1 MREQGRGFSGAP
13 GGFLALASKTCRILS
28 WGAGLRYAVR
38 MFSLPRCWLST
49 AVSASLLGSLACATE
64 PAGPVGPAATRPE
77 PPAAGLTGRLPEAT
91 PSPGGEAGDAGG
103 EVGVEGGE
111 LPTPP
116 DLPPAV
122 EEEPGPPEDYGQIKP
137 PVPPP
142 AADALTV
149 HAMAGYEVVAVY
161 SQANLESP
169 RLGYMRIGTRMMVSD
184 KVEGEGCKNGFYALP
199 AGGFAC
205 ASKGLVVDRDKE
217 VPSKYPPPAPRLDHP
232 LPYDYGF
239 VRRWNSPMWW
249 RLPSDQELVA
259 MGAQRAEI
267 ERKRLAEAA
276 AKAGAG
282 AKAELPSEPSE
293 PLPEA
298 PVEVSQDEL
307 MAMKLPLSP
316 DTPWLERGFFLSLGD
331 KVTDAQRTYYR
342 TARGAYVAAG
352 DVSRY
357 EAKDFQGVAL
367 GEMSYPFGYT
377 KKETKLI
384 ELTADNKLRAVKD
397 LERRVFVDL
406 DEETEIG
413 GKAYM
418 ITAERLLIRKDHL
431 LIPEPQALPKGLEPW
446 ERWID
451 VSLSKQLLVAYEGTQ
466 PVYTTLVS
474 TGRKGSKEEPYDTPT
489 GRWRINSKHISTTMD
504 GNSASDGNYS
514 IQDVPW
520 TMFFFGSYALHGAF
534 WHKGFG
540 AVRSHGCVNLGPSDA
555 RWLFLWTTP
564 FLPEGWHGVNATDES
579 PGSTV
584 IVHE

>member
-1 MREQGRGFSGAP
+1 M
-13 GGFLALASKTCRILS
+13 
-28 WGAGLRYAVR
+28 R
-38 MFSLPRCWLST
+38 MFSLPRRWLLT
-49 AVSASLLGSLACATE
+49 AVSASLLGCEAE
-64 PAGPVGPAATRPE
+64 PVAPVAARPE
-77 PPAAGLTGRLPEAT
+77 PLPQAGRLPEPT
-91 PSPGGEAGDAGG
+91 PSAGGEAGD
-103 EVGVEGGE
+103 EGGE
-111 LPTPP
+111 PGVDDGEPAPP
-116 DLPPAV
+116 DLPAEVP
-122 EEEPGPPEDYGQIKP
+122 EEVGPPEDYGQIKP
-137 PVPPP
+137 PVPAP
-142 AADALTV
+142 ANEALTV
-149 HAMAGYEVVAVY
+149 HAMAGYEVVTVY
-161 SQANLESP
+161 SQPDIESP
-169 RLGYMRIGTRMMVSD
+169 KLGYMRIGTRMMVAERID
-184 KVEGEGCKNGFYALP
+184 GEGCKSGFYALP

-205 ASKGLVVDRDKE
+205 ASKGLVVDREKE
-217 VPSKYPPPAPRLDHP
+217 VPSKYPPPAPRLDHA

-239 VRRWNSPMWW
+239 VRRWSSPMWW

-259 MGAQRAEI
+259 MEVKRAEI
-267 ERKRLAEAA
+267 EKQRLAAA
-276 AKAGAG
+276 AEKGG

-293 PLPEA
+293 PLPEV
-298 PVEVSQDEL
+298 PPEVSQAEL
-307 MAMKLPLSP
+307 LAMKLPLSP

-357 EAKDFQGVAL
+357 EAKDFQGVPL

-384 ELTADNKLRAVKD
+384 ELTADNKLKAVKN

-418 ITAERLLIRKDHL
+418 ITADRMLIRKDHL

-451 VSLSKQLLVAYEGTQ
+451 VSLSKQLLVAYEGTR

>member
-1 MREQGRGFSGAP
+1 
-13 GGFLALASKTCRILS
+13 
-28 WGAGLRYAVR
+28 
-38 MFSLPRCWLST
+38 MFSLPRRWLLT
-49 AVSASLLGSLACATE
+49 AVSASLLGCEAESVA
-64 PAGPVGPAATRPE
+64 PVAARPE
-77 PPAAGLTGRLPEAT
+77 PLPQAGRLPEPT
-91 PSPGGEAGDAGG
+91 PSAGGEAGD
-103 EVGVEGGE
+103 EGGE
-111 LPTPP
+111 PGVDDGEPTTPP
-116 DLPPAV
+116 DLPAEVP
-122 EEEPGPPEDYGQIKP
+122 EEVGPPEDYGQIKP
-137 PVPPP
+137 PVPVP
-142 AADALTV
+142 AGEALTV
-149 HAMAGYEVVAVY
+149 HAMAGYEVVTVY
-161 SQANLESP
+161 SQPDIESP
-169 RLGYMRIGTRMMVSD
+169 KLGYMRIGTRMMVAERID
-184 KVEGEGCKNGFYALP
+184 GEGCKSGFYALP

-205 ASKGLVVDRDKE
+205 ASKGLVVDREKE

-239 VRRWNSPMWW
+239 VRRWSSPMWW
-249 RLPSDQELVA
+249 RIPSDQELVA
-259 MGAQRAEI
+259 MEVKRAEI
-267 ERKRLAEAA
+267 EKQRLAAA
-276 AKAGAG
+276 AEKGA

-293 PLPEA
+293 PLPEV
-298 PVEVSQDEL
+298 PPEVSQAEL
-307 MAMKLPLSP
+307 LAMKLPLSP

-357 EAKDFQGVAL
+357 EAKDFQGVPL

-384 ELTADNKLRAVKD
+384 ELTADNKLKAVKN

-418 ITAERLLIRKDHL
+418 ITADRMLIRKDHL

-451 VSLSKQLLVAYEGTQ
+451 VSLSKQLLVAYEGTR

>member
-1 MREQGRGFSGAP
+1 M
-13 GGFLALASKTCRILS
+13 CRILS

-38 MFSLPRCWLST
+38 MFSLPRRRLT
-49 AVSASLLGSLACATE
+49 AVCASLLGPVFGCAAE
-64 PAGPVGPAATRPE
+64 PAVPVATRPE
-77 PPAAGLTGRLPEAT
+77 PPLTQVTQATHAGRLPEAT
-91 PSPGGEAGDAGG
+91 PSAGGEAGDAGS
-103 EVGVEGGE
+103 EAGVDGGE
-111 LPTPP
+111 PTPP
-116 DLPPAV
+116 DLPAPVV
-122 EEEPGPPEDYGQIKP
+122 EEPAPPVDYGLIKP
-137 PVPPP
+137 PVPVP

-161 SQANLESP
+161 SQPNLESP
-169 RLGYMRIGTRMMVSD
+169 RLGYMRIGTRMMVSE

-199 AGGFAC
+199 AGGFGC

-217 VPSKYPPPAPRLDHP
+217 VVSKYPPPAPRLDHP

-239 VRRWNSPMWW
+239 VRRSNSPMWW
-249 RLPSDQELVA
+249 RIPSDQELAA
-259 MGAQRAEI
+259 MGVQRAEL
-267 ERKRLAEAA
+267 EKKRLAAA
-276 AKAGAG
+276 AEKGAE
-282 AKAELPSEPSE
+282 KAELPSEPSE

-298 PVEVSQDEL
+298 SAEVSQDEL

-331 KVTDAQRTYYR
+331 KVTDEQRTYYR

-384 ELTADNKLRAVKD
+384 ELTADNKLKLVKE

-413 GKAYM
+413 GRAYM
-418 ITAERLLIRKDHL
+418 ITSDRLLIRKDHL

-451 VSLSKQLLVAYEGTQ
+451 VSLAKQMLVAYEGTR

-584 IVHE
+584 IVHD

>member
-1 MREQGRGFSGAP
+1 M
-13 GGFLALASKTCRILS
+13 CRILS

-38 MFSLPRCWLST
+38 MFSLPRRRLT
-49 AVSASLLGSLACATE
+49 AVCASLLSPLFGCAAE
-64 PAGPVGPAATRPE
+64 PAVPVATRLE
-77 PPAAGLTGRLPEAT
+77 PPSRQATQVTQAGRMPEAT
-91 PSPGGEAGDAGG
+91 PSAGGEAGDAGS
-103 EVGVEGGE
+103 EAGVDGGE
-111 LPTPP
+111 PTPP
-116 DLPPAV
+116 DLPEPVV
-122 EEEPGPPEDYGQIKP
+122 EEPAPPEDYGQIKP
-137 PVPPP
+137 PVPVP
-142 AADALTV
+142 AAEALTV

-161 SQANLESP
+161 SQPNLESP
-169 RLGYMRIGTRMMVSD
+169 RLGYMRIGTRMRVSE

-199 AGGFAC
+199 AGGFGC
-205 ASKGLVVDRDKE
+205 ASKGLVVDREKE

-239 VRRWNSPMWW
+239 VRRSNSPMWW
-249 RLPSDQELVA
+249 RIPSDQELTA
-259 MGAQRAEI
+259 MGVQRAEL
-267 ERKRLAEAA
+267 EKKRLAAA
-276 AKAGAG
+276 AEKGAE
-282 AKAELPSEPSE
+282 KAELPSEPSE

-298 PVEVSQDEL
+298 SAEVSQEEL

-331 KVTDAQRTYYR
+331 KVTDEQRTYYR

-384 ELTADNKLRAVKD
+384 ELTADNKLKLVKE

-413 GKAYM
+413 GRAYM
-418 ITAERLLIRKDHL
+418 ITSDRLLIRKDHL

-451 VSLSKQLLVAYEGTQ
+451 VSLAKQMLVAYEGTR

-584 IVHE
+584 IVHD

>member
-1 MREQGRGFSGAP
+1 
-13 GGFLALASKTCRILS
+13 
-28 WGAGLRYAVR
+28 
-38 MFSLPRCWLST
+38 MFSLPRRWLST
-49 AVSASLLGSLACATE
+49 VVSTSLLGSLACAAE

-122 EEEPGPPEDYGQIKP
+122 AEEPGPPEDYGQIKP

-161 SQANLESP
+161 SQPNLESP

-249 RLPSDQELVA
+249 RLPSDQELAA
-259 MGAQRAEI
+259 MGVQRAEI

-276 AKAGAG
+276 AKASPG

-331 KVTDAQRTYYR
+331 KVTDEQRTYYR

-451 VSLSKQLLVAYEGTQ
+451 VSLGKQLLVAYEGTR

>member
-1 MREQGRGFSGAP
+1 
-13 GGFLALASKTCRILS
+13 
-28 WGAGLRYAVR
+28 
-38 MFSLPRCWLST
+38 MFSLSRRWLLT
-49 AVSASLLGSLACATE
+49 PVSASLLGSLVGSVGCAGE
-64 PAGPVGPAATRPE
+64 PAVPVATRPE
-77 PPAAGLTGRLPEAT
+77 PVSQAGKLPEPT

-103 EVGVEGGE
+103 EEGVDGGE
-111 LPTPP
+111 AAAIP
-116 DLPPAV
+116 DLPPAIPEV
-122 EEEPGPPEDYGQIKP
+122 VGPPEDYGQLKP

-142 AADALTV
+142 AAEALTV
-149 HAMAGYEVVAVY
+149 HGMAGYEVVAVY
-161 SQANLESP
+161 SQPNLESP
-169 RLGYMRIGTRMMVSD
+169 RLGYMRIGTRMKVSE

-205 ASKGLVVDRDKE
+205 ASKGLVVDREKE

-239 VRRWNSPMWW
+239 VRRWNSPMRW
-249 RLPSDQELVA
+249 RMPSDAELTA
-259 MGAQRAEI
+259 MGVQRAEL
-267 ERKRLAEAA
+267 EKQRLAA
-276 AKAGAG
+276 AKASGE
-282 AKAELPSEPSE
+282 KAELPSEPSE
-293 PLPEA
+293 PLPETT
-298 PVEVSQDEL
+298 PEVSQAEL
-307 MAMKLPLSP
+307 LAMKLPLSP

-331 KVTDAQRTYYR
+331 KVTDEQRSYYR

-384 ELTADNKLRAVKD
+384 ELTADNKLKAVKD

-418 ITAERLLIRKDHL
+418 ITSERLLIRKDHL
-431 LIPEPQALPKGLEPW
+431 VIPEPQALPKGLEPW

>member
-1 MREQGRGFSGAP
+1 
-13 GGFLALASKTCRILS
+13 
-28 WGAGLRYAVR
+28 
-38 MFSLPRCWLST
+38 MFSLPRRWLLT
-49 AVSASLLGSLACATE
+49 AVSASLLGSLPGCEAE
-64 PAGPVGPAATRPE
+64 PAAPVTKRTPTASQTGQA
-77 PPAAGLTGRLPEAT
+77 GRLPEPT
-91 PSPGGEAGDAGG
+91 PAPGGEAGDAGG
-103 EVGVEGGE
+103 EVGVDGGEGGE
-111 LPTPP
+111 AITPP
-116 DLPPAV
+116 DLPPAEV
-122 EEEPGPPEDYGQIKP
+122 EEIGPPEDYGQIKP
-137 PVPPP
+137 PVPVP
-142 AADALTV
+142 AAEALTV

-161 SQANLESP
+161 SQPNLESP
-169 RLGYMRIGTRMMVSD
+169 RLGYMRIGTRMMVSE
-184 KVEGEGCKNGFYALP
+184 KVEGEGCKAGFYALP

-217 VPSKYPPPAPRLDHP
+217 PPAKYPPPAPRLDHP

-249 RLPSDQELVA
+249 RLPSDAELTA
-259 MGAQRAEI
+259 MGVQRAEI
-267 ERKRLAEAA
+267 EKTRLAAAA
-276 AKAGAG
+276 AKAGG
-282 AKAELPSEPSE
+282 EKAELPSEPSE

-298 PVEVSQDEL
+298 APEVSQAEL
-307 MAMKLPLSP
+307 QAMKLPLSP

-331 KVTDAQRTYYR
+331 KVVDEARTYYR

-384 ELTADNKLRAVKD
+384 ELTADNKLKAVKD

-418 ITAERLLIRKDHL
+418 ITADRLLIRKDHL

-451 VSLSKQLLVAYEGTQ
+451 VSLSKQLLVAYEGTR

-564 FLPEGWHGVNATDES
+564 FLPDGWHGVNATDES

>member
-1 MREQGRGFSGAP
+1 M
-13 GGFLALASKTCRILS
+13 
-28 WGAGLRYAVR
+28 
-38 MFSLPRCWLST
+38 
-49 AVSASLLGSLACATE
+49 
-64 PAGPVGPAATRPE
+64 
-77 PPAAGLTGRLPEAT
+77 
-91 PSPGGEAGDAGG
+91 
-103 EVGVEGGE
+103 GV
-111 LPTPP
+111 
-116 DLPPAV
+116 
-122 EEEPGPPEDYGQIKP
+122 
-137 PVPPP
+137 
-142 AADALTV
+142 
-149 HAMAGYEVVAVY
+149 
-161 SQANLESP
+161 
-169 RLGYMRIGTRMMVSD
+169 
-184 KVEGEGCKNGFYALP
+184 
-199 AGGFAC
+199 
-205 ASKGLVVDRDKE
+205 
-217 VPSKYPPPAPRLDHP
+217 
-232 LPYDYGF
+232 
-239 VRRWNSPMWW
+239 
-249 RLPSDQELVA
+249 
-259 MGAQRAEI
+259 QRAEL
-267 ERKRLAEAA
+267 EKKRLAAA
-276 AKAGAG
+276 AEKGAE
-282 AKAELPSEPSE
+282 KAELPSEPSE

-298 PVEVSQDEL
+298 SAEVSQDEL

-331 KVTDAQRTYYR
+331 KVTDEQRTYYR

-384 ELTADNKLRAVKD
+384 ELTADNKLKLVKE

-413 GKAYM
+413 GRAYM
-418 ITAERLLIRKDHL
+418 ITSDRLLIRKDHL

-451 VSLSKQLLVAYEGTQ
+451 VSLAKQMLVAYEGTR

-584 IVHE
+584 IVHD